1 VRLTRIAAGTLNADL
16 LALGLKPRDEE
27 SPHEICIRRGVYV
40 AVPLGREDAVAQAPP
55 EDGKVCATRSRA
67 LGSCPS
73 SSTANLVA
81 MHFVHLIAL
90 HDHVVEVRR
99 DLAVLETVDR
109 QLDLAGVKGR
119 GGIEYERCAR

>member
-1 VRLTRIAAGTLNADL
+1 MT
-16 LALGLKPRDEE
+16 E
-27 SPHEICIRRGVYV
+27 
-40 AVPLGREDAVAQAPP
+40 
-55 EDGKVCATRSRA
+55 KVCATRSRA
-67 LGSCPS
+67 LASCPS

-109 QLDLAGVKGR
+109 QFDLAGVKGR
-119 GGIEYERCAR
+119 GGDRVRALRAIGVRRGETHFVVLAGQLALDAISRT